1 MLNRHFL
8 LVTLLSSLCISAC
21 SKKDEAPAAD
31 LSNNAAQASSV
42 IAEAVNTQAQVQT
55 QVEAAVEDPEIAKKR
70 KAMEFALKEDEIK
83 NDPKGQWAVNAKA
96 STSYGDLNNPQA
108 SYHPM
113 QATGVPDVDRHS
125 DDSSSWATKEAD
137 AGIEW
142 IELDY
147 AKPVNATEIRI
158 RQTFNP
164 GAIIKVELFDES
176 GAAQNVWQGPDVTN
190 YPENEIV
197 WLNVAVEKT
206 AYKTQKVKI
215 TLATNAVNGWN
226 EIDAV
231 QLIGE

>member
-8 LVTLLSSLCISAC
+8 PVILLSGLCITAC
-21 SKKDEAPAAD
+21 SKKNEAPAEETA
-31 LSNNAAQASSV
+31 NNTAQVASTV
-42 IAEAVNTQAQVQT
+42 AEAVSSQPQVD
-55 QVEAAVEDPEIAKKR
+55 VEDPEVAKKR

-96 STSYGDLNNPQA
+96 STTYAGNLDNSQA

-113 QATGVPDVDRHS
+113 QATGVPNVDRHA

-176 GAAQNVWQGPDVTN
+176 GTAHNVWQGPDMTS
-190 YPENEIV
+190 YPDNEIA
-197 WLNVAVEKT
+197 WLNVAVET
-206 AYKTQKVKI
+206 TQYKTQKVKI
-215 TLATNAVNGWN
+215 TLATNAVDGWN

>member
-8 LVTLLSSLCISAC
+8 LVTLLSSLCITAC
-21 SKKDEAPAAD
+21 SKKNETPAEDA
-31 LSNNAAQASSV
+31 SNNTEQASSIV
-42 IAEAVNTQAQVQT
+42 AEAVNTPP

-96 STSYGDLNNPQA
+96 STSYAGNLENPEA

-113 QATGVPDVDRHS
+113 QATGVPNVDRHS

-176 GAAQNVWQGPDVTN
+176 GTAHNIWQGPDKTN
-190 YPENEIV
+190 YPSNEIA

-206 AYKTQKVKI
+206 EYKTQKVKI
-215 TLATNAVNGWN
+215 TLATNAVDGWN

>member
-1 MLNRHFL
+1 MLNRQMLFVSL
-8 LVTLLSSLCISAC
+8 LVFLVAGCG
-21 SKKDEAPAAD
+21 KK
-31 LSNNAAQASSV
+31 NNAS
-42 IAEAVNTQAQVQT
+42 NTQEA
-55 QVEAAVEDPEIAKKR
+55 QVEAPNPPVQVVEQSQSEANVETTEDPEIAKKR

-96 STSYGDLNNPQA
+96 STSYAGNLDNPQA
-108 SYHPM
+108 GYHPM
-113 QATGVPDVDRHS
+113 QAAGIPNVDRHS

-147 AKPVNATEIRI
+147 AKLVNATEVRI
-158 RQTFNP
+158 RQTYNP

-176 GAAQNVWQGPDVTN
+176 GAAHNIWQGPDMTD
-190 YPENEIV
+190 YPANEIS
-197 WLNVAVEKT
+197 WLNIPIEKT
-206 AYKTQKVKI
+206 EYKTQKLKI
-215 TLATNAVNGWN
+215 TLATNAVDGWN

>member
-8 LVTLLSSLCISAC
+8 LVTLLSSLCITAC
-21 SKKDEAPAAD
+21 SKKNETPAEDA
-31 LSNNAAQASSV
+31 SNNTEQASSIV
-42 IAEAVNTQAQVQT
+42 AEAVNTPS
-55 QVEAAVEDPEIAKKR
+55 QVEAVEDPEIAKKR

-96 STSYGDLNNPQA
+96 STSYAGNLDNPQA

-113 QATGVPDVDRHS
+113 QATGVPNVDRHA

-176 GAAQNVWQGPDVTN
+176 GTAHNVWQGPDMTS
-190 YPENEIV
+190 YPSNEIA

-206 AYKTQKVKI
+206 EYKTQKVKI
-215 TLATNAVNGWN
+215 TLATNAVDGWN

>member
-1 MLNRHFL
+1 MLSRHFL
-8 LVTLLSSLCISAC
+8 LVTLLSSLYITAC
-21 SKKDEAPAAD
+21 SKKNETPAEAAP
-31 LSNNAAQASSV
+31 NNTAQASSIV
-42 IAEAVNTQAQVQT
+42 AEAANPQP

-96 STSYGDLNNPQA
+96 STSYAGNLDNPQA

-113 QATGVPDVDRHS
+113 QATGVPNVDRHA

-147 AKPVNATEIRI
+147 AKPVNATEVRI

-176 GAAQNVWQGPDVTN
+176 GTAHNIWQGPDMTP

-206 AYKTQKVKI
+206 QYKTQKVKI

>member
-8 LVTLLSSLCISAC
+8 LVTLLSSLCITAC
-21 SKKDEAPAAD
+21 SKKNETPAEDA
-31 LSNNAAQASSV
+31 SNNTEQASSIV
-42 IAEAVNTQAQVQT
+42 AVNSPP
-55 QVEAAVEDPEIAKKR
+55 QVEAAVEEDPEIAKKR

-96 STSYGDLNNPQA
+96 STSYAGNLENPEA

-113 QATGVPDVDRHS
+113 QATGVPNVDRHS

-176 GAAQNVWQGPDVTN
+176 GTAHNIWQGPDMTN
-190 YPENEIV
+190 YPSNEIA

-206 AYKTQKVKI
+206 EYKTQKVKI
-215 TLATNAVNGWN
+215 TLATNAVDGWN

>member
-8 LVTLLSSLCISAC
+8 LVTLLSSLCITAC
-21 SKKDEAPAAD
+21 SKKNETPAEDA
-31 LSNNAAQASSV
+31 SNNTEQASSIV
-42 IAEAVNTQAQVQT
+42 AEAVNTPPP
-55 QVEAAVEDPEIAKKR
+55 VEAVVEDPEIAKKR

-96 STSYGDLNNPQA
+96 STSYAGNLENPEA

-113 QATGVPDVDRHS
+113 QATGVPNVDRHS

-176 GAAQNVWQGPDVTN
+176 GTAHNIWQGPDMTN
-190 YPENEIV
+190 YPSNEIA

-206 AYKTQKVKI
+206 EYKTQKVKI
-215 TLATNAVNGWN
+215 TLATNAVDGWN

>member
-8 LVTLLSSLCISAC
+8 LVTLLSSLCIAGC
-21 SKKDEAPAAD
+21 SKKNETTVEDTSKD
-31 LSNNAAQASSV
+31 TVQTSSIV
-42 IAEAVNTQAQVQT
+42 AETVNTAQP
-55 QVEAAVEDPEIAKKR
+55 QVESAVEDPEIAKKR

-96 STSYGDLNNPQA
+96 STSYAGNLDNPQA
-108 SYHPM
+108 GYHPM
-113 QATGVPDVDRHS
+113 QATGIPNVNRHS

-147 AKPVNATEIRI
+147 AKPVNATEVRI
-158 RQTFNP
+158 RQTYNP

-176 GAAQNVWQGPDVTN
+176 GAAHNIWQGPDMTD
-190 YPENEIV
+190 YPANEIS
-197 WLNVAVEKT
+197 WLNIPIEKT
-206 AYKTQKVKI
+206 EYKTQKLKI
-215 TLATNAVNGWN
+215 TLATNAVDGWN